1 MDKTKAVLKDEYDIV
16 LKAHGLPSYK
26 SIKRLFSGCAKDNS
40 RQTKLQWATC
50 NDDAEQ
56 AVELVLND
64 GAAINARGADN
75 DYTVLMQASRSSS
88 SQFIETL
95 IDLGADVN
103 AKTEKRKE
111 TPLKLAAVWNNYMAV
126 CLLVRHGTDVN
137 VQDSYGF
144 TPLHVSVRKGREN
157 LIKLLLA
164 NKVDVNIQDEHGYT
178 PLHFSVK
185 ERNENL
191 CRLLL
196 EHNADVNIQD
206 RYGNKPLDWCAG
218 EGKENLCRLLRE
230 HNAMQRHPKFE
241 LSSGQKAIE
250 TKYTTGVASVQG
262 AEKRKSNFK
271 SEKTVRHHKSKATT
285 SSRTKKCVMA

>member
-16 LKAHGLPSYK
+16 LKAHGLASYK

-56 AVELVLND
+56 AVEIVLND
-64 GAAINARGADN
+64 GEAINARGADN
-75 DYTVLMQASRSSS
+75 DYAALLQASRSSS

-103 AKTEKRKE
+103 GKTEKSKE

-126 CLLVRHGTDVN
+126 CLLVRHGAYVD
-137 VQDSYGF
+137 VQDSFGF
-144 TPLHVSVRKGREN
+144 TPLHISVRRGGEN

-164 NKVDVNIQDEHGYT
+164 NKVEVNIQAKDGCT
-178 PLHFSVK
+178 PLHRCA
-185 ERNENL
+185 EEGNENL

-206 RYGNKPLDWCAG
+206 RLGYTPLHWCVREGN
-218 EGKENLCRLLRE
+218 ENLCRLLLE
-230 HNAMQRHPKFE
+230 HNAN
-241 LSSGQKAIE
+241 
-250 TKYTTGVASVQG
+250 V
-262 AEKRKSNFK
+262 NF
-271 SEKTVRHHKSKATT
+271 
-285 SSRTKKCVMA
+285 

>member
-1 MDKTKAVLKDEYDIV
+1 MQLDKQAGFNLHKAAVIEGQYDVV

-26 SIKRLFSGCAKDNS
+26 SIKGFYNECAKDNS

-64 GAAINARGADN
+64 GAAINYRASDN
-75 DYTVLMQASRSSS
+75 DYTVLLQASRSSS

-103 AKTEKRKE
+103 GKTEKRKE

-126 CLLVRHGTDVN
+126 CLLVRHGAYVD

-144 TPLHVSVRKGREN
+144 TPLHISARKGREN
-157 LIKLLLA
+157 LVKLLLA
-164 NKVDVNIQDEHGYT
+164 NKVDVNIQDNAGCT
-178 PLHFSVK
+178 PVHSCVR

-196 EHNADVNIQD
+196 DHNADVNIQD
-206 RYGNKPLDWCAG
+206 KDGCTPLHSCAREGN
-218 EGKENLCRLLRE
+218 EN
-230 HNAMQRHPKFE
+230 
-241 LSSGQKAIE
+241 I
-250 TKYTTGVASVQG
+250 
-262 AEKRKSNFK
+262 
-271 SEKTVRHHKSKATT
+271 
-285 SSRTKKCVMA
+285 